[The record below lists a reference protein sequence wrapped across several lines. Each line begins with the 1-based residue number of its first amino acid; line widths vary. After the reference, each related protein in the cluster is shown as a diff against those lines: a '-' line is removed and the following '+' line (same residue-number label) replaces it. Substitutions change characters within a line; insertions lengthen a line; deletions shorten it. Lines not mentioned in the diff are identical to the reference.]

1 MYTCIYIVK
10 CMFCK
15 QTTLKITL
23 LYLQGEP
30 IKTGIERRLRNHF
43 FASNLYNKALRSYC
57 LNFLRKL
64 IVWLKIKKCIFEPTP
79 IRPTAH
85 PT

>member
-43 FASNLYNKALRSYC
+43 FASNLHNKALRSYC
-57 LNFLRKL
+57 LNFFEETHSLAKN
-64 IVWLKIKKCIFEPTP
+64 KKMYF
-79 IRPTAH
+79 
-85 PT
+85 